1 MSNTDKNAERPGPP
15 HGPLRG
21 FLKLLVELD
30 SSRFA
35 LSRVKA
41 ALLLLGLLVV
51 FGLIGYALPAWLS
64 RYF

>member
-1 MSNTDKNAERPGPP
+1 MSGERESGARTPP
-15 HGPLRG
+15 HGPLRS

-35 LSRVKA
+35 VHRVKS
-41 ALLLLGLLVV
+41 ALLLLGLLGGFAV
-51 FGLIGYALPAWLS
+51 LGYAVPAWLS